1 MLFIPLVVE
10 TLGGWDAV
18 AVTHLRAI
26 AKQASVRSPAGQEI
40 VIRQLFQRLSILLQR
55 ANAGLIAARAPPLP
69 PPCILGS

>member
-10 TLGGWDAV
+10 TLGGWDAE

-40 VIRQLFQRLSILLQR
+40 VIRQLFQRLLQR

-69 PPCILGS
+69 PPYILGS